1 MNTKRFFAAIFVA
14 AVLSIS
20 FFACDPKEDDV
31 VPKPTVTNNIAT
43 QLYGFIGKNYTVAE
57 AVLDSLGWTKTIY
70 PFGSLIQ
77 IQYFNVDTTK
87 LYTIYFLEDTITSS
101 YYIEQESAEI
111 SQFKLAEK
119 FGRFLQNFEKW
130 EPFLYN
136 LRPSGASF
144 IGLIQADEGEF
155 FNAYTDR
162 SAFWD
167 EYRVKKPTLVNATA
181 GFTNEKMVAT
191 VQVFLDYFEKSSY
204 VEISFVSRSMD
215 INHH

>member
-1 MNTKRFFAAIFVA
+1 
-14 AVLSIS
+14 
-20 FFACDPKEDDV
+20 
-31 VPKPTVTNNIAT
+31 
-43 QLYGFIGKNYTVAE
+43 VAE